1 MSAVGPHHREETQ
14 VNTSNTRRIKGIA
27 ATGAL
32 LTAAMVLAGCS
43 GTGGSDGE
51 TFDLTWTS
59 YTTPE
64 GYYSMAMDE
73 WIEIVEE
80 ESDGRV
86 TIEPFYMGS
95 LCATLDG
102 LACTKDGRADIAY
115 TSAAFHPAEFPLA
128 GVVTVPF
135 VAKDP
140 VAQTATAAELY
151 KSNDAYAAE
160 FEAQGVHA
168 LYFAPVTTSILGTTE
183 EMDSYED
190 LDGLSVRGTAR
201 MLKALE
207 LAGAN
212 PSAIAVSE
220 IYESIENGVI
230 DAWSSTGLE
239 SAITEWNLGEVTSH
253 MTDTQSGSFI
263 NVVAIIND
271 EVWETLPE
279 DIQQIM
285 TEASETVWNNLSGDY
300 LTSIFDETCDRAEEQ
315 GVTLSTWSD
324 EESNK
329 WADAVGDTL
338 VEDWKAE
345 ATAAGATDVD
355 AFYDD
360 YLAELEAATDASDYV
375 APVEYC
381 QARG

>member
-1 MSAVGPHHREETQ
+1 MNKRRAKGLAAVGTLM
-14 VNTSNTRRIKGIA
+14 A
-27 ATGAL
+27 
-32 LTAAMVLAGCS
+32 AAMVITGCS
-43 GTGGSDGE
+43 ASNADAEGAE

-80 ESDGRV
+80 RTEGRV

-95 LCATLDG
+95 LCATMDG

-128 GVVTVPF
+128 NVVTVPF

-140 VAQTATAAELY
+140 VAQTATAMSLY
-151 KSNDAYAAE
+151 ENNEAYAAE
-160 FEAQGVHA
+160 FEAQGVRA
-168 LYFAPVTTSILGTTE
+168 LYFAPVTTSILGTKE
-183 EMDSYED
+183 KAEKFDD
-190 LDGLSVRGTAR
+190 LKGLSVRSTAR

-207 LAGAN
+207 LGGAK

-239 SAITEWNLGEVTSH
+239 SAVTEWNLGEVTSH
-253 MTDTQSGSFI
+253 MTDTKSGSFI
-263 NVVAIIND
+263 NVVAVMND
-271 EVWETLPE
+271 EVWSSLPD
-279 DIQQIM
+279 DIQKIM
-285 TEASETVWNNLSGDY
+285 IEASAEVWGNLEGKY
-300 LTSIFDETCDRAEEQ
+300 LDAIFNETCDRAAEQ
-315 GVTLSTWSD
+315 GVTLSSWSD
-324 EESNK
+324 AESAK
-329 WADAVGDTL
+329 WEAAVGDTL
-338 VEDWKAE
+338 VNDWKAE
-345 ATAAGATDVD
+345 ATAAGATDVEG
-355 AFYDD
+355 FYAD

-381 QARG
+381 LAR

>member
-1 MSAVGPHHREETQ
+1 MNTVKKRRGLAVAGT
-14 VNTSNTRRIKGIA
+14 
-27 ATGAL
+27 L
-32 LTAAMVLAGCS
+32 LAAAMVVTGCS
-43 GTGGSDGE
+43 ASGGGAEGEE

-80 ESDGRV
+80 RTEGRV

-95 LCATLDG
+95 LCATMDG

-128 GVVTVPF
+128 NVVTVPF

-140 VAQTATAAELY
+140 VAQTATAMSLY
-151 KSNDAYAAE
+151 NNNEAYAAE
-160 FEAQGVHA
+160 FTAQGVHA
-168 LYFAPVTTSILGTTE
+168 LYFAPVTTSILGTTTE
-183 EMDSYED
+183 ASKFED

-263 NVVAIIND
+263 NVVAIMND
-271 EVWETLPE
+271 EVWNSLPE

-285 TEASETVWNNLSGDY
+285 LEASEEVWGGLSGDY
-300 LTSIFDETCDRAEEQ
+300 LDAIFTETCDRAEEQ
-315 GVTLSTWSD
+315 GVELSVWSD
-324 EESNK
+324 EETAK
-329 WADAVGDTL
+329 WEAAVGDTL
-338 VEDWKAE
+338 VNDWKAE
-345 ATAAGATDVD
+345 AEAAGATDVEG
-355 AFYDD
+355 FYAD
-360 YLAELEAATDASDYV
+360 YLAELETATAESDYV

-381 QARG
+381 LSR